1 MASSTLDPSGLFL
14 IVKPTNGVAA
24 WPGLVNIW
32 RVVWKGEKR
41 RQKSTEEKVK
51 VRMENFTEALK
62 VTAADVQREQA
73 AVAEQ
78 IQALGRNLQ
87 RIERDVETAKQEH
100 EAASERLIVA
110 SRGSSRR
117 NLELLADKKLDLV
130 SSLLSPLQ

>member
-1 MASSTLDPSGLFL
+1 M

>member
-1 MASSTLDPSGLFL
+1 MASSTIDPSGLFL

-87 RIERDVETAKQEH
+87 RIERDVETA
-100 EAASERLIVA
+100 
-110 SRGSSRR
+110 
-117 NLELLADKKLDLV
+117 
-130 SSLLSPLQ
+130 